1 MMMNDPTIST
11 WNKLAGLYQERFMDL
26 TLYDESYDAFH
37 KLISKERATIL
48 DVGCGP
54 GNISRYLQHKH
65 SGWKF
70 YGVDAAVNMIDL
82 FLKNITDARATVMDI
97 RNIRS
102 IDEQFDGIT
111 AGFCIPYLNNKDSQ
125 NFIRTCKDLLL
136 PGGVLYL
143 SFVEG
148 DPEKSGLVT
157 GSTGDQTY
165 FYYHTEKDILDTLSA
180 ADFKL
185 AANLKVEYKRSPESS
200 ETHTLLICSK

>member
-1 MMMNDPTIST
+1 MHDPTIST
-11 WNKLAGLYQERFMDL
+11 WNKVAGLYQEKFMDL
-26 TLYDESYDAFH
+26 TLYDESYDAFCT
-37 KLISKERATIL
+37 LIQKGSATIL

-54 GNISRYLQHKH
+54 GNISRYLQRKQP
-65 SGWKF
+65 GWKF
-70 YGVDAAVNMIDL
+70 YGVDAAANMIDL

-111 AGFCIPYLNNKDSQ
+111 AGFCIPYLNSADTLSLIHCFSEMLQPN
-125 NFIRTCKDLLL
+125 
-136 PGGVLYL
+136 GALYL

-165 FYYHTEKDILDTLSA
+165 FYYHAEKDILNALSA